1 MKRNRGPQS
10 RPASRVQGALSIGLL
25 LALLLNPARMEQVGA
40 QTTVAPTPASEALTQ
55 WLPSRLGEGTTSI
68 ESVGPVSLLRSADWR
83 VLEDAAVWEEYG
95 MIDLSIRR
103 YRVEKRVVQAELFR
117 HQTPAGAFGRQ
128 SFQRLTRPPDQ
139 SSAEFAVGPFF
150 VRLSAPNTPGP
161 LSGKPLHTADLPF
174 KQLGDA
180 LRSTLAPEEEA
191 GPVLLKHLPT
201 VRRQPN
207 SETYFLG
214 PVALGRHPSFGPVA
228 NLLDFTS
235 QPETVTATYVDEVS
249 AKALELLLVEYYT
262 PQAATDN
269 LSRLEGYVA
278 NLPPDKQS
286 QHRLRRIGNYLA
298 LIISDTSPT
307 NADQIFNQI
316 RYEQKVYWYGRKV
329 TDIPL
334 DFRPADAAAW
344 REMTNTTTIVVQ
356 SLVWIALMLG
366 LTVLIGMLIGGMI
379 FYWRRYQRRKR
390 GIDNLFSDAGE
401 TIFLNLDD
409 YLLRPQTEPPAPP
422 RLQLA
427 PLERPEEAL
436 DEPQVPPPATSG

>member
-10 RPASRVQGALSIGLL
+10 RPVSRVQAALSIGVL
-25 LALLLNPARMEQVGA
+25 LALLLNLPAMEQVGA
-40 QTTVAPTPASEALTQ
+40 QTAVPPNQ
-55 WLPSRLGEGTTSI
+55 WLPSTIGDGTISI
-68 ESVGPVSLLRSADWR
+68 ESVGPLSLLRSADWR
-83 VLEDAAVWEEYG
+83 VLEDATVWQEYG
-95 MIDLSIRR
+95 LIDLSIRR
-103 YRVEKRVVQAELFR
+103 YRVEKRVVQVELFR

-128 SFQRLTRPPDQ
+128 SFQRLTRQPGQ
-139 SSAEFAVGPFF
+139 SSAEFVAGPFF
-150 VRLSAPNTPGP
+150 VRLSDANTPRP
-161 LSGKPLHTADLPF
+161 SSGSTKEAEALDTVAPTF
-174 KQLGDA
+174 KRLEEA
-180 LRSTLAPEEEA
+180 LRSTLAPEEDA

-201 VRRQPN
+201 ERRQPN
-207 SETYFLG
+207 TETYFLG
-214 PVALGRHPSFGPVA
+214 PAALGRHPSFGPVA
-228 NLLDFTS
+228 NILDFTS
-235 QPETVTATYVDEVS
+235 QPETVTAAYVDEVS

-278 NLPPDKQS
+278 SLPPDKKT

-298 LIISDTSPT
+298 LIVSDASPT
-307 NADQIFNQI
+307 NTDQLFNQI

-334 DFRPADAAAW
+334 EFRPADPAAW

-366 LTVLIGMLIGGMI
+366 LTVLIGMLIGGLI

-401 TIFLNLDD
+401 TIVLNLDD
-409 YLLRPQTEPPAPP
+409 YLLRPRTEPPAPP

-427 PLERPEEAL
+427 PLVRPEEAL
-436 DEPQVPPPATSG
+436 DEPQVKPPTTSR

>member
-1 MKRNRGPQS
+1 
-10 RPASRVQGALSIGLL
+10 
-25 LALLLNPARMEQVGA
+25 
-40 QTTVAPTPASEALTQ
+40 
-55 WLPSRLGEGTTSI
+55 
-68 ESVGPVSLLRSADWR
+68 
-83 VLEDAAVWEEYG
+83 
-95 MIDLSIRR
+95 
-103 YRVEKRVVQAELFR
+103 
-117 HQTPAGAFGRQ
+117 
-128 SFQRLTRPPDQ
+128 
-139 SSAEFAVGPFF
+139 
-150 VRLSAPNTPGP
+150 
-161 LSGKPLHTADLPF
+161 
-174 KQLGDA
+174 
-180 LRSTLAPEEEA
+180 
-191 GPVLLKHLPT
+191 